1 MKMRLLATS
10 AISLAL
16 ATAAFAQSP
25 STSTTTQSQPG
36 STSTTTPSASTPAQ
50 NSTATGTS
58 SSQSTTTSPGASST
72 SSTQTPSSSQSPAQA
87 QTAPSSTSKST
98 SNPPPASTN
107 QAQTPSSG
115 KTAQQPNTQP
125 HAAQSSG
132 TGVHAS
138 VNINDQQRTRISA
151 SLARVDARPL
161 TNVNFSVSVGTV
173 IPRDVRLSPLP
184 ADVVEIVPQYR
195 GYEFVLVKDEIVIV
209 DPATYKIVTVLP
221 HSGHAAAAAPAR
233 SKVSF
238 SDRDREVIRKHAR
251 TRVESRTTG
260 SAVRSEIR
268 VGQPVPESV
277 EIEELPDEVYRES
290 PSLREYR
297 YIHRENRT
305 YVVEPRERRVIEEI
319 D

>member
-1 MKMRLLATS
+1 MKMRLLTTS

-25 STSTTTQSQPG
+25 STAPSTSTTTQSQPG
-36 STSTTTPSASTPAQ
+36 STTTTTTPSTSTPAQ
-50 NSTATGTS
+50 NSTATGAST
-58 SSQSTTTSPGASST
+58 SQSTTTTPSASST
-72 SSTQTPSSSQSPAQA
+72 SSTQAPSPSSPSQA
-87 QTAPSSTSKST
+87 QTAPS
-98 SNPPPASTN
+98 N
-107 QAQTPSSG
+107 TPNAG
-115 KTAQQPNTQP
+115 KTAQQPSTQP

-132 TGVHAS
+132 TSVNAS

-161 TNVNFSVSVGTV
+161 TNVNFSVSVGTA

-195 GYEFVLVKDEIVIV
+195 GYNFVLVKDEIVIV

-221 HSGHAAAAAPAR
+221 HSGHATAAAPAR

-238 SDRDREVIRKHAR
+238 SDRDREVIRKHAK

-260 SAVRSEIR
+260 SAVRTEIR
-268 VGQPVPESV
+268 VGEPVPESV

-290 PSLREYR
+290 PGLRDYR

-305 YVVEPRERRVIEEI
+305 YVVEPRERRIIEEI

>member
-1 MKMRLLATS
+1 M
-10 AISLAL
+10 SLAL

-25 STSTTTQSQPG
+25 STAPSTSTTTQSQPG
-36 STSTTTPSASTPAQ
+36 STTTTTPSTSTPAQ
-50 NSTATGTS
+50 NSTATGAST
-58 SSQSTTTSPGASST
+58 SQSTTTTPSASST
-72 SSTQTPSSSQSPAQA
+72 SSTQAPSSSPSPSQA
-87 QTAPSSTSKST
+87 QSAPSSTSTST
-98 SNPPPASTN
+98 SNPAPASTN
-107 QAQTPSSG
+107 QAQTPNTPNAG

-132 TGVHAS
+132 TSVNAS

-161 TNVNFSVSVGTV
+161 TNVNFSVSVGTA

-195 GYEFVLVKDEIVIV
+195 GYDFVLVKDEIVIV

-238 SDRDREVIRKHAR
+238 SDRDRQVIRKHAK

-260 SAVRSEIR
+260 SAVRTEIR
-268 VGQPVPESV
+268 VGEPVPESV

-290 PSLREYR
+290 PGLRDYR